1 MNYYLDYEM
10 VNNKQESVFELI
22 KGMSKAEKRNFR
34 LYVQRSAANDD
45 AKFIALFD
53 AMDAAPEYDEERLL
67 RKTGIAKGQ
76 LPNLKAYL
84 LRQILVSIRLL
95 NAQHV
100 GVMQIREIVDFAR
113 ILYDKSMFRQSL
125 ATLERAKTMALA
137 QQNFTLALE
146 IVEFE
151 KRVETLHMNRSAND
165 RAEELSR
172 QTEELNLKILNIN
185 ELSNLSVQLYS
196 LNLQLGYVR
205 SEKDRRLVTSFF
217 KARLDR
223 FNDRKL
229 SFHERLFLY
238 QSKMWYHYI
247 RHDFV
252 PCYRYARR
260 WVGLFDEQ
268 PELIS
273 PYYDHYI
280 RATSRL
286 LDVMFMTRQ
295 HANMVELIAKF
306 EHQIP
311 QIHPMTDNVIIMSE
325 LCLLLGK
332 MNAHLMSGTFA
343 EGTRLSVRVDR
354 FIKTYG
360 RYIDEH
366 YRMLL
371 SYKMACIFFGNADY
385 RHCMTYLKV
394 IIEIRDPQ
402 FRRDLQVFAR
412 ILHLIASYDSGDD
425 YSLETQIK
433 SVYSFVVKM
442 NDMHAVQHEIIT
454 FLKRIPHTYASDFKG
469 ELVRLYERIKPY
481 ENHPYER
488 RPFFYLDIISWLESK
503 IQNRPIAEIVRA
515 KALENR

>member
-1 MNYYLDYEM
+1 MATT
-10 VNNKQESVFELI
+10 KQETVFELI

-34 LYVQRSAANDD
+34 LFVQRSVANED

-53 AMDAAPEYDEERLL
+53 AMDLATEYDEAKLL
-67 RKTGIAKGQ
+67 RKTGITKGQ
-76 LPNLKAYL
+76 LPNMKAYL

-95 NAQHV
+95 NVQHV
-100 GVMQIREIVDFAR
+100 SVMNIREIVDFAR
-113 ILYDKSMFRQSL
+113 ILYDKSMFKHALSML
-125 ATLERAKTMALA
+125 DRAKGMALA
-137 QQNFTLALE
+137 QQNFTIALE

-151 KRVETLHMNRSAND
+151 KRVETLHMNRSASD
-165 RAEELSR
+165 RALELSR
-172 QTEELNLKILNIN
+172 ETEQLSLQIANIN

-205 SEKDRRLVTSFF
+205 SEKDRRLVTDFF
-217 KARLDR
+217 KSKLERYDART
-223 FNDRKL
+223 L
-229 SFHERLFLY
+229 SFHERLFLF
-238 QSKMWYHYI
+238 QSKMWFHYI

-252 PCYRYARR
+252 HCYRYALN
-260 WVGLFDEQ
+260 WVGLFDEK

-273 PYYDHYI
+273 VYYDHYI

-295 HANMVELIAKF
+295 HAQMLARIAKF
-306 EHQIP
+306 EREIP
-311 QIHPMTDNVIIMSE
+311 GIHPMSDNVIIMSE
-325 LCLLLGK
+325 LCLLQAK
-332 MNAHLMSGTFA
+332 MNAHLMSGAFA

-354 FIKTYG
+354 FLSRYS

-371 SYKMACIFFGNADY
+371 CYKMACIYFGNADY
-385 RHCMTYLKV
+385 RKCMAYLKV
-394 IIEIRDPQ
+394 IISIHDPQ

-412 ILHLIASYDSGDD
+412 ILHLIASYDAGDD
-425 YSLETQIK
+425 YSLDSQIK

-469 ELVRLYERIKPY
+469 ELVRLYNLIKPY
-481 ENHPYER
+481 EMHPFER

-503 IQNRPIAEIVRA
+503 IQNRPIAEIVRQKFMEA
-515 KALENR
+515 ES